1 MLLLTVAIRVN
12 SPFQFRGCR
21 SISFALL
28 VDYRSHAP
36 ARERPERRRREKSET
51 SDLVNRSRI
60 SQFRFSK
67 KKDNNNEKKKEC
79 WGLRLGKDGIRQEE
93 EMILCWR
100 DRHTRA
106 VDVVKNDRS
115 RREGRGGHGKEKR
128 AAVAGILAAA
138 VDAASIR
145 CTTTSRQ
152 RARSATPAVQCTK

>member
-1 MLLLTVAIRVN
+1 
-12 SPFQFRGCR
+12 
-21 SISFALL
+21 
-28 VDYRSHAP
+28 
-36 ARERPERRRREKSET
+36 
-51 SDLVNRSRI
+51 
-60 SQFRFSK
+60 
-67 KKDNNNEKKKEC
+67 
-79 WGLRLGKDGIRQEE
+79 
-93 EMILCWR
+93 MILCWR